1 MGDHILIKLTG
12 PHLTVIGQASPI
24 SQKLI
29 SVCNSLQDMINLPLR
44 RASSPNRYWRYNPVR
59 LDPMPFRLLG
69 VEIKP
74 LTQQILGP
82 KTP

>member
-1 MGDHILIKLTG
+1 MGDQILIKFAK
-12 PHLTVIGQASPI
+12 PHLTDIGHANPM
-24 SQKLI
+24 SQKLL

-74 LTQQILGP
+74 LT
-82 KTP
+82 